1 MVIVRVVYC
10 DGELYKSRSNNRL
23 TITTNI
29 MGPRMVVAEGDDI
42 ISLSNCIRINRII
55 SKTSRAISLSV
66 SSAR

>member
-1 MVIVRVVYC
+1 MGSSTNQDPII
-10 DGELYKSRSNNRL
+10 GL

-29 MGPRMVVAEGDDI
+29 MATEPRMVVAEGDDI